1 MNCSAR
7 LALQS
12 VNLNGGRLFHR
23 AVILTA
29 RPSGIQVTVFA
40 VRPMRIRITLLAT
53 QQEPAPLEE
62 PSATKIGGPMTAGP
76 ALPRPHH
83 RRTHDTRS
91 VPCLPSRNRGNVAQ
105 GSLSSPS
112 ADGRLFHRAV
122 ISTAWHGCSQE
133 PIRRGAKPK
142 VHCPVCGAARARTA
156 GRAAG
161 PDRGPCATRGLG
173 GVGAVR
179 GPEQ

>member
-62 PSATKIGGPMTAGP
+62 PQS
-76 ALPRPHH
+76 LP
-83 RRTHDTRS
+83 
-91 VPCLPSRNRGNVAQ
+91 
-105 GSLSSPS
+105 
-112 ADGRLFHRAV
+112 
-122 ISTAWHGCSQE
+122 
-133 PIRRGAKPK
+133 
-142 VHCPVCGAARARTA
+142 
-156 GRAAG
+156 
-161 PDRGPCATRGLG
+161 
-173 GVGAVR
+173 
-179 GPEQ
+179 